1 MGQRFGEAKDSFHLL
16 TNTSSDKTPNDQNQQ
31 VPVGPGPRERTVVG
45 PRKWCG
51 HGSGDGLGTGTGAQ
65 LGPLPLGLLV
75 SLCVDCV
82 CFFILSIGSE
92 NLGTG
97 HFQWGHFHWGLQM
110 SGIAFALPYVHST
123 CCPTCCYE
131 PDW

>member
-97 HFQWGHFHWGLQM
+97 LFRGDT
-110 SGIAFALPYVHST
+110 ST
-123 CCPTCCYE
+123 GGFK
-131 PDW
+131 